1 MRGVYIQREERQQEE
16 HQDNDE
22 LSAIEKFQ
30 ENDMN
35 LLSESKISLDT
46 ADGVSY
52 ESQSWW
58 SN

>member
-1 MRGVYIQREERQQEE
+1 MRGVYFQREERQQEE

-22 LSAIEKFQ
+22 LSTIEKFQ
-30 ENDMN
+30 EKDMN

-52 ESQSWW
+52 EQSQS
-58 SN
+58 